1 MSLLKRIFGQ
11 RPPLEQLRQF
21 AAQENWA
28 AVFIAV
34 RKIDRAGLAAPEQEE
49 VAALEEHAG
58 DKLAELNLD
67 EGAGEARIGNLL
79 RARDH
84 FQLACEQARS
94 AALRQ
99 RSEAALVKLDRGDL
113 EPDGKSSTRAAAA
126 CGSGCSTPRDLKAE
140 AFDGAELD
148 DEVRFE
154 VLLATLPEDL
164 AERYLAAGDTFRRA
178 WLASHEEDPAH
189 ALELLELVP
198 AVERDALF
206 YCERGNLK
214 ARNRDLPGALTDLHK
229 AMVDDPYLFVALS
242 TTVDLLV
249 GSGHLDTA
257 EQLLRKGLAEERF
270 QTYCQAN
277 LAQVMAHRGDEGAA
291 LEFAGQALAAGS
303 ADPPTVQLC
312 AKILEQRERFAEAE
326 AMLGRLPA
334 SGCGGGAHP
343 LLAEF
348 WLRRNKNLD
357 QALEIFKGTLRQD
370 PDNPRWLLRIAQT
383 DLARGWKN
391 EAAEQLD
398 RLLAHVGLT
407 DELRIEVQTTAEQL
421 RQVWSRPGR

>member
-34 RKIDRAGLAAPEQEE
+34 RKIDRAGLAAQEQEE

-84 FQLACEQARS
+84 FQLACEQAQS
-94 AALRQ
+94 ADLRQ
-99 RSEAALVKLDRGDL
+99 RSETALVKLDRGDL
-113 EPDGKSSTRAAAA
+113 EPDGKPSARAAAA
-126 CGSGCSTPRDLKAE
+126 CGSGCSPPRDLQAGS
-140 AFDGAELD
+140 FDGAELD

-214 ARNRDLPGALTDLHK
+214 ARSRDLPGALTDLHK
-229 AMVDDPYLFVALS
+229 AMADDPDLFVALS

-249 GSGHLDTA
+249 GSGHLDTV
-257 EQLLRKGLAEERF
+257 EQLLRKGLAEGRF

-277 LAQVMAHRGDEGAA
+277 LAQVMAHRGDEETA

-303 ADPPTVQLC
+303 ADPATVQLC

-370 PDNPRWLLRIAQT
+370 SDNPRWLLRIAQT
-383 DLARGWKN
+383 DLARGWRN

-407 DELRIEVQTTAEQL
+407 DELRVEVQTTAEQL